1 MKLKTILCS
10 LLPIFAVGCEQTIE
24 ESTKTTDRF
33 KTIPLS
39 EKIEEN
45 TPYSTALKELYE
57 ILEKID
63 ANQHRKKRSFK
74 EILFVPD
81 HRSRKMS
88 IYKTLSDGNVDEPE
102 DTAFFVVNFDNEE
115 GYAILMPK
123 SVNNVEVLAVI
134 DDGYCPEDLLN
145 ITALEDIDLTDRP
158 LYSEQDS
165 DFYIGAGTIAGGG
178 EINTGIVKRL
188 LLKVYD
194 DKNTD
199 FENPAPSP
207 NTGSNGNNGSSGST
221 IDNTKKVY
229 PMLTTK
235 WHQRWPFNCDCPI
248 YTGGQSPAGCV
259 NIALLQIMAYHE
271 FPTCSSLGYNCNW
284 ASIKSCDITKVNENN
299 SFLSEFTREIGRKTL
314 TIYGTDW
321 AFATPAAACNC
332 LKHYGYK
339 DTKNHWGYDEDLIIS
354 MLKGSKPVFIAALSP
369 EFVGHAWVIDG
380 YIQRKDSTPLFH
392 CNWGWG
398 GLKNGYYLSKVFD
411 TGNGPVETESN
422 GVDDAIISATAP
434 QRIYTW
440 WWRIIIYKNPNL

>member
-63 ANQHRKKRSFK
+63 ANQHRNKRSFK

-178 EINTGIVKRL
+178 EINTGIVKRF

-207 NTGSNGNNGSSGST
+207 NTGSNSNNGSSRST

-284 ASIKSCDITKVNENN
+284 ASIKSCDITKVNENT

-369 EFVGHAWVIDG
+369 KFVGHAWVIDG
-380 YIQRKDSTPLFH
+380 YIQRNDSTPLFH
-392 CNWGWG
+392 CNWGWNG
-398 GLKNGYYLSKVFD
+398 VCNGYYLSGVFD
-411 TGNGPVETESN
+411 TEKGAVEREANIDSDTKQNIPNGSHF
-422 GVDDAIISATAP
+422 
-434 QRIYTW
+434 TW
-440 WWRIIIYKNPNL
+440 WWRIISYKKPNL